1 MRKSFCLLALP
12 FYVLIAAAQD
22 KPDSTIINRIRAE
35 GLQHSS
41 VMDIAF
47 HLTDASGPRLMNSP
61 GFFRAANWAKN
72 TLKQWGLENAALEP
86 WGTFGKG
93 WELQKS
99 YIAMTAPYY
108 KAIIGLPK
116 SWTSG
121 TNGLQHA
128 GVIIVNAK
136 DSNELLSYSGKLK
149 GKIILTPPIDTLRPS
164 YAADASRFADSQLTK
179 MSSFQP
185 APRDTSRRGGP
196 RGGLFQAAAQ
206 LNRIKE
212 LAKKE
217 GAIAI
222 LTASSRGHDGTIFVQ
237 GGGAYTVQSPENF
250 LDITLAFEDYMML
263 YRLAKENMNV
273 SVDVDVQAKFST
285 ADSTGYNV
293 VAELKGTD
301 KKLKDELV
309 MIGGHLDSWHGAM
322 GATDNA
328 AGCAVMMEAMRILKT
343 LNIQPRRTIRIALWS
358 AEEEGLI
365 GSRNYVKNHFTDTA
379 TRKFNAAGDKLAAY
393 FNLDNGTGKIRGI
406 YTQGNEAVVPVF
418 TKWLQPFADLGA
430 TTVTMQNT
438 GGTDHLSFDAIGLA
452 GFQFIQDPIEYNTRT
467 HHTNMDSYDHLQP
480 ADLMQAATIVASF
493 VYNAAMRDEKLPRKA
508 FLAPVSRGF

>member
-1 MRKSFCLLALP
+1 MRKLSFLFSWTICALS
-12 FYVLIAAAQD
+12 AMAQQ
-22 KPDSTIINRIRAE
+22 PDSAMTSRIRTE
-35 GLQHSS
+35 GLTHSS

-47 HLTDASGPRLMNSP
+47 HLTDGSGPRLMNSP

-72 TLKQWGLENAALEP
+72 TMKEWGLENAALEP

-116 SWTSG
+116 TWTSG

-128 GVIIVNAK
+128 DVIMIAAK
-136 DSNELLSYSGKLK
+136 DSAELLSYAGKLK
-149 GKIILTPPIDTLRPS
+149 GKIILTPPLDTLKPS
-164 YAADASRFADSQLTK
+164 YTADASRYADSQLTK
-179 MSSFQP
+179 MAEWKP
-185 APRDTSRRGGP
+185 APRDTSRRGNF
-196 RGGLFQAAAQ
+196 RGAAFGAAAQ

-212 LAKKE
+212 LARKE
-217 GAIAI
+217 GAVAV
-222 LTASSRGHDGTIFVQ
+222 LTSSSRGHDGTIFVQ

-250 LDITLAFEDYMML
+250 LDITLAFEDYMTL
-263 YRLAKENMNV
+263 YRLIKAGTPV
-273 SVDVDVQAKFST
+273 TVDVDVQTRFSA

-293 VAELKGTD
+293 VAEIKGSD
-301 KKLKDELV
+301 KKLKEELV
-309 MIGGHLDSWHGAM
+309 MIGGHLDSWHGSM

-343 LNIQPRRTIRIALWS
+343 LGVKPRRTIRIALWS

-379 TRKFNAAGDKLAAY
+379 TRKYNAAGDKVAAY
-393 FNLDNGTGKIRGI
+393 FNLDNGTGKIRGV
-406 YTQGNEAVVPVF
+406 YTQGNEAVAPIF
-418 TKWLQPFADLGA
+418 SEWLKPFNDLGA
-430 TTVTMQNT
+430 NTVTLQNT
-438 GGTDHLSFDAIGLA
+438 GGTDHLSFDAIGLS
-452 GFQFIQDPIEYNTRT
+452 GFQFIQDAIEYNTRT

-493 VYNAAMRDEKLPRKA
+493 VYNAAMREEKLPRKA
-508 FLAPVSRGF
+508 FVAPAGRGF